1 MLFLLLLA
9 DKREREAIAVA
20 REYGNYCTKE
30 QNKVI
35 DELLQGTQ
43 NKDEEMVC
51 LHYQFTYV
59 ILYIDKNQV
68 IEIIPLSS
76 FDNLILCRVNGKYIK
91 HYKTKP

>member
-9 DKREREAIAVA
+9 DKRDREAIAVA

-43 NKDEEMVC
+43 NKDEDAVMNWHNKHRNC
-51 LHYQFTYV
+51 LKLNKITNV
-59 ILYIDKNQV
+59 IKSK
-68 IEIIPLSS
+68 EIKFFSIRANFKST
-76 FDNLILCRVNGKYIK
+76 K
-91 HYKTKP
+91 HYRTKL

>member
-1 MLFLLLLA
+1 MFKESGHKVNSGKYSLMLFLLLLA

-43 NKDEEMVC
+43 NKDEDM
-51 LHYQFTYV
+51 V
-59 ILYIDKNQV
+59 IL
-68 IEIIPLSS
+68 
-76 FDNLILCRVNGKYIK
+76 
-91 HYKTKP
+91 H

>member
-9 DKREREAIAVA
+9 DKRDREAIAVA

-43 NKDEEMVC
+43 NKDEDAVMN
-51 LHYQFTYV
+51 LH
-59 ILYIDKNQV
+59 N
-68 IEIIPLSS
+68 
-76 FDNLILCRVNGKYIK
+76 K
-91 HYKTKP
+91 HEFALNFQNKRPKL

>member
-20 REYGNYCTKE
+20 REYGNYCSKE

-51 LHYQFTYV
+51 LH
-59 ILYIDKNQV
+59 
-68 IEIIPLSS
+68 
-76 FDNLILCRVNGKYIK
+76 
-91 HYKTKP
+91 